1 VILVASLNLNV
12 ALEVR
17 HAGVWKVFAPLAV
30 QSVGSLVVLPL
41 LYRRFIDPPWDRDWR
56 AVTVCGA

>member
-30 QSVGSLVVLPL
+30 LSVGSLVVLPL

-56 AVTVCGA
+56 AVTVSGA